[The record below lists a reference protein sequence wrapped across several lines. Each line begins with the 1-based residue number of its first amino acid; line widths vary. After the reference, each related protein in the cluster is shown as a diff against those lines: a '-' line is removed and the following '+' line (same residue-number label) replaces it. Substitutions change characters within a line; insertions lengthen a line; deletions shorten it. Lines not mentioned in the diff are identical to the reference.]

1 MAKISFVVPSVLNA
15 GGGEKKLEVDATTLR
30 DALRAAV
37 GEMGEDF
44 ARKVLEDPK
53 ASEPV
58 PRALVNMYI
67 NGKNAQFSG
76 GLGTKLSDGDEVY
89 LLPAVAGGSDEL
101 SSRELDRYS
110 RQVML
115 EGIGYEGQLKL
126 RASRVCIIGAGGL
139 GHPIAARLVGM
150 GVGHVRLVDRDV
162 IELSNLHRQVL
173 FTEGDV
179 GKVKVEVAAER
190 LRTMNA
196 DVTVEAMAVSVSAA
210 NAASVIEG
218 CDVVIDALDS
228 VNARYA
234 LNRACVEA
242 GIPLVSGAAV
252 GVSGQAL
259 TIVPEKTACY
269 HCVFPAL
276 DEDAMPTCSIEG
288 VNPAVLSIVGGIEA
302 SEAARLL
309 TGKEPALAGRL
320 LHVDID
326 TMDFSTTRTFR
337 ADECTVCGTERV
349 HVHELGGVTV
359 EELCGRNRGKR
370 TFALTPPPD
379 YVFDPG
385 VVLQKANDLGHK
397 VHKNGAQG
405 FSISYGSLNIS
416 LVASGSAVIVGA
428 NDANGAISIYNY
440 LLDRHAD
447 ALTALDKMIAQTP
460 NNAVLHRDRALA
472 LYSLGR
478 SDEALV
484 AVNRAISL
492 NPDADS
498 YSYQF
503 TLLNELGRSDEA
515 LVAIDRAI
523 SLNPNSDVAY
533 SNKAVLLHEL
543 GRSDEALVAIDRA
556 ISIDFSYSVWHKNRA
571 AILHNL
577 GRHDEA
583 IVEETRTKDLDAA
596 AIAA

>member
-15 GGGEKKLEVDATTLR
+15 GGGEKKLEIDATTLR
-30 DALRAAV
+30 DALRVAV

-53 ASEPV
+53 APEPV
-58 PRALVNMYI
+58 PRALVNMYV

-76 GLGTKLSDGDEVY
+76 GLGTALSDGDEVY
-89 LLPAVAGGSDEL
+89 LLPAVAGGSGEL
-101 SSRELDRYS
+101 SPRDLDRYS

-126 RASRVCIIGAGGL
+126 RASHVCIVGVGGL

-162 IELSNLHRQVL
+162 IEFSNLHRQVL
-173 FTEGDV
+173 FTEDDV
-179 GKVKVEVAAER
+179 GKVKVEAAAKR
-190 LRTMNA
+190 LRAMNTN
-196 DVTVEAMAVSVSAA
+196 VIVEERAVSVNAA
-210 NAASVIEG
+210 NAAGVIAG

-234 LNRACVEA
+234 LNRACVGA
-242 GIPLVSGAAV
+242 GIPFVSGAAV

-309 TGKEPALAGRL
+309 TGKEPALAGRI

-337 ADECTVCGTERV
+337 ADECIVCGTERV
-349 HVHELGGVTV
+349 PAGELGGVMA

-379 YVFDPG
+379 LVFDPAATT
-385 VVLQKANDLGHK
+385 LRAYDLGHR
-397 VHKNGAQG
+397 VQKNGTQG
-405 FSISYGSLNIS
+405 LSISYNPLNID
-416 LVASGSAVIVGA
+416 LVAGGSAVIVGA
-428 NDANGAISIYNY
+428 DDVDAAMSVYNC
-440 LLDRHAD
+440 LLGRHAD
-447 ALTALDKMIAQTP
+447 ALEILDKMVAKTSDD
-460 NNAVLHRDRALA
+460 AVLHRYRTFALRG
-472 LYSLGR
+472 LGR
-478 SDEALV
+478 DNDALK
-484 AVNRAISL
+484 
-492 NPDADS
+492 
-498 YSYQF
+498 
-503 TLLNELGRSDEA
+503 
-515 LVAIDRAI
+515 AIDRALELDP
-523 SLNPNSDVAY
+523 SSVTYA
-533 SNKAVLLHEL
+533 NKAVILNDLE
-543 GRSDEALVAIDRA
+543 RSNEALKTVVRA
-556 ISIDFSYSVWHKNRA
+556 ISMDSDRAEWHLSKAMILHKLGRHNEALDTINHAISMNSDRAEWHKNRA
-571 AILHNL
+571 MILRKL
-577 GRHDEA
+577 GRHNEA
-583 IVEETRTKDLDAA
+583 LEAEARAKNPDAT